1 MYLRRSCAAGEKASY
16 LGAACVRSDGSEI
29 ELCCLIEAGARA
41 ASSVEDALAA
51 INYA

>member
-1 MYLRRSCAAGEKASY
+1 MHLRRSCAAGEKVSY

-29 ELCCLIEAGARA
+29 ELRCLTEAGGRA

-51 INYA
+51 INHA